1 MGIIE
6 KAYIEL
12 NKHYGITESQYSTE
26 WLGMSKS
33 YYSYLKTTNSTP
45 SIQSILGL
53 YGAAL
58 KRKDDIEIANE
69 LCESTLQSI
78 TEKAISIHKP

>member
-1 MGIIE
+1 MTIIE
-6 KAYIEL
+6 KAYLEL
-12 NKHYGITESQYSTE
+12 NKNYGITESEYSTE

-53 YGAAL
+53 YGATI

-69 LCESTLQSI
+69 LCESTLKTL

>member
-1 MGIIE
+1 MSIIE
-6 KAYIEL
+6 KAYLEL
-12 NKHYGITESQYSTE
+12 NKNYGITESEYSTE

-33 YYSYLKTTNSTP
+33 YYSYIKTTNSTP

-53 YGAAL
+53 YGATI
-58 KRKDDIEIANE
+58 KRKDDIEIANA
-69 LCESTLQSI
+69 LCESTLQTL